1 MNMQGA
7 IKIKGTCRS
16 ITRKACVITLPD
28 GRAEVFPKSLV
39 REVGDGCVVIADWL
53 LRKKFGITEG
63 EPGDIDD
70 NKETV
75 VEHITPPYHAP
86 LNYDNAIDELAR

>member
-1 MNMQGA
+1 MQSA
-7 IKIKGTCRS
+7 IKVKGKYRS

-53 LRKKFGITEG
+53 LRKKFGIAEG
-63 EPGDIDD
+63 EPGE
-70 NKETV
+70 NKS
-75 VEHITPPYHAP
+75 IPSM
-86 LNYDNAIDELAR
+86 LRG